1 MRLFVGLHPPPGALA
16 ELEASVAPLRGDRP
30 ELRWTGPDRWHV
42 TLAFLGEVADD
53 KLDELEV
60 RLARAAGRHQP
71 AELRIGHGG
80 AFPNKK
86 RARVLISRIE
96 GDQPALAALAASV
109 AAGARRA
116 GAPPPDE
123 GRKFRPHLT
132 LARCRQPTDVSAIV
146 DGLGDFSGAG
156 WLAAEVHLIRSHA
169 VSARGDDPP
178 HPPAGPTPWYE
189 TLRSWSLGRTRE

>member
-1 MRLFVGLHPPPGALA
+1 MRLFVALHPPPGALA
-16 ELEASVAPLRGDRP
+16 ELEGAVAPLRGDWP

-42 TLAFLGEVADD
+42 TLAFLGEVAEA
-53 KLDELEV
+53 KLDGLQA

-80 AFPNKK
+80 AFPSQR

-132 LARCRQPTDVSAIV
+132 LARCRQPTDVGAV
-146 DGLGDFSGAG
+146 VEVLGGFSGGA
-156 WLAAEVHLIRSHA
+156 WLAAEMYLIRSH
-169 VSARGDDPP
+169 G
-178 HPPAGPTPWYE
+178 GPKPWYE
-189 TLRSWSLGRTRE
+189 TLETWPLGRTPK